1 MVPYSDSL
9 DLGQAHFN
17 LAYHT
22 NLQADLIL
30 LIETGLRF
38 HIPSLKAM

>member
-1 MVPYSDSL
+1 MMPYSDSL

-17 LAYHT
+17 LACRM
-22 NLQADLIL
+22 NLKADLIP

-38 HIPSLKAM
+38 HIPSL